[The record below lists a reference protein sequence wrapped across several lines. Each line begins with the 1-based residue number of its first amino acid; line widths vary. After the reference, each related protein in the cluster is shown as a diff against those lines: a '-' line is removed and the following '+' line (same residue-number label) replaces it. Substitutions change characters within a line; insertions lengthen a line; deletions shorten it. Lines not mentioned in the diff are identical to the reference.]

1 MKPVEKTYEILAWK
15 HLNRSVNANWSTWA
29 AEMMSAGFETEH
41 LIELAGIS
49 KPYNQFELS
58 DLTDKVFE
66 ELELDTTDRVTI
78 ISNYAT
84 YLVKQVIHNEREL
97 FPTLV
102 LLKNLC
108 IELDYDEKLYDFY
121 SLFFAKD
128 DLNYAE
134 VQWYWDGANKVNI
147 DQICIDYFNDWLEQN
162 PQKDLA

>member
-15 HLNRSVNANWSTWA
+15 HLNRSVDENWSAWA

-58 DLTDKVFE
+58 ELTDKVFE
-66 ELELDTTDRVTI
+66 ELELDTIDRAKI
-78 ISNYAT
+78 MSNYAA
-84 YLVKQVIHNEREL
+84 YLVKQVINDERKL
-97 FPTLV
+97 FRTLE

-108 IELDYDEKLYDFY
+108 IELDYDKKLYDFY

-128 DLNYAE
+128 DLKYSE
-134 VQWYWDGANKVNI
+134 VQWYWDGATKENI
-147 DQICIDYFNDWLEQN
+147 DQICIDYFDKWLEQN
-162 PQKDLA
+162 PQKDF